1 MSRFL
6 LLAAVIWCILVRHQ
20 AFAQHRDAPTV
31 WNQSLSKTEPVSFS
45 LFRRLEKGRCDKDT
59 PCVGGECCNANSG
72 YCGFTDEHCDKSV
85 CTSNC
90 DAKAECGAWAKT
102 RGQECPL
109 NVCCS
114 GDGYCGVTEQFCDAK
129 CQSNCAQPPS
139 TGLNTGNVTNIVIGW
154 LTYAWM
160 EYDSYYESW
169 APYKRGACTTHP
181 RPPSWIRKDSITH
194 LNVAFGYIQP
204 STFQVSP
211 DLSSEEILLEIMDLK
226 QDAPGLKIY
235 ISLGGWTYSDNDT
248 DTQPVW
254 GDLASSS
261 QKRQQFIGNLANF
274 MVHYGFDGVD
284 LDWEYPGA
292 PDRGGKERDI
302 DNFVDLVRDI
312 RDYWSVNGQGWGLSF
327 TAPTSYWYMRWFD
340 VEALSKYVD
349 WINLMTYDLH
359 GSWDSPEDQI
369 GSFVY
374 AHTNLTEIQH
384 ALDLLWRNNVP
395 ANKVNLGLG
404 FYGRS
409 YTLED
414 PSCSLPGCPFT
425 SGGRAG
431 ACTGESGILSF
442 QEISE
447 LVDKN
452 IKPVR
457 DDKAAAMYVAFD
469 QDQWVSY
476 DNVQTIKE
484 KVDFANKNGLLGL
497 FIWALDL
504 DNDNYDALAAVLD
517 SRGGLGT
524 FGKQN
529 GVGPANDTTWQPED
543 GNCYLSA
550 CSTSSSCKGGTQTV
564 GSKIPCDK
572 DGEFRW
578 ACCPRGAAP
587 DAKSCTWRSSLST
600 ALSPPCTDHCSSDE
614 VEIVQSKWFVE
625 DGGQNKKCSSGYAQY
640 CCKATTDV
648 AKSCGKMDDKCI
660 SIGKDGKPTDGD
672 PCAEIGRQ
680 FITYSQDTC
689 PDKSWRPW
697 CCDSAYEQASQCS
710 WQGPAGDEW
719 PSTDCENAVKCDS
732 GKINLGVSK
741 KGGGSDCSHKWLA
754 KPPLNPNYGI
764 GHPEQLQRA
773 LCCPQGDNVD
783 FDKKAPVPL
792 AWLFPDEVK
801 ESDKVDWELDVN
813 SGSGGDGDP
822 NENKFGWV
830 IMAGPE
836 KDVAT
841 LDKRDGSHW
850 ELFDCPERASMH
862 EGGRYQARALC
873 TDDSEDSNCHS
884 LFLGQVARTVV
895 EMPPGCG
902 LARHAMAVSMEPA
915 ANQTL
920 PSYLVRRLVKRET
933 NLQSRPQVYDF
944 VFDYDFSVLRGRSD
958 SDVQIRIDYSEDPHY
973 WKAFVDH
980 ENQDTSPVRKREVEL
995 EVEMNHGGSWKRYAE
1010 HVYHQER
1017 RKTLRGANQKLKPR
1031 LVSTV
1036 LSAWMIGMAALN
1048 NKEFNQ
1054 EVNLPDHHVKDTF
1067 PFYIFSED
1075 LQCKVGG
1082 IPFNAYCRIWA
1093 DLHIDIQTSAQLTLI
1108 GRLDN
1113 LDSWKQSH
1121 VLFRNKGS
1129 IQAGLHMSAL
1139 AQLRFST
1146 GPLEIFGM
1154 ANFGSA
1160 FKVPGLVT
1168 IGPNLRVMGSRHPTG
1183 DHRCLHSTR
1192 LSSRV
1197 DRDAH
1202 YDLEVSSWDYTQRYP
1217 NPDNDVLSGLTQE
1230 SKMDKEP
1237 SSQPDSENKPFR
1249 ADVGINGDLTFKV
1262 TPLVEFGIRW
1272 NQKYKVQDTVLSLQL
1287 NTYATLFGSAGVG
1300 TDTAASVC
1308 YGAVCG
1314 VDLFAQL
1321 EGP

>member
-1 MSRFL
+1 MS
-6 LLAAVIWCILVRHQ
+6 
-20 AFAQHRDAPTV
+20 
-31 WNQSLSKTEPVSFS
+31 S
-45 LFRRLEKGRCDKDT
+45 
-59 PCVGGECCNANSG
+59 
-72 YCGFTDEHCDKSV
+72 
-85 CTSNC
+85 
-90 DAKAECGAWAKT
+90 
-102 RGQECPL
+102 
-109 NVCCS
+109 
-114 GDGYCGVTEQFCDAK
+114 
-129 CQSNCAQPPS
+129 
-139 TGLNTGNVTNIVIGW
+139 W

-292 PDRGGKERDI
+292 PDRGGKDRDI

-529 GVGPANDTTWQPED
+529 G
-543 GNCYLSA
+543 
-550 CSTSSSCKGGTQTV
+550 
-564 GSKIPCDK
+564 
-572 DGEFRW
+572 
-578 ACCPRGAAP
+578 
-587 DAKSCTWRSSLST
+587 
-600 ALSPPCTDHCSSDE
+600 
-614 VEIVQSKWFVE
+614 
-625 DGGQNKKCSSGYAQY
+625 
-640 CCKATTDV
+640 
-648 AKSCGKMDDKCI
+648 
-660 SIGKDGKPTDGD
+660 
-672 PCAEIGRQ
+672 
-680 FITYSQDTC
+680 
-689 PDKSWRPW
+689 
-697 CCDSAYEQASQCS
+697 
-710 WQGPAGDEW
+710 
-719 PSTDCENAVKCDS
+719 
-732 GKINLGVSK
+732 
-741 KGGGSDCSHKWLA
+741 
-754 KPPLNPNYGI
+754 
-764 GHPEQLQRA
+764 
-773 LCCPQGDNVD
+773 
-783 FDKKAPVPL
+783 
-792 AWLFPDEVK
+792 
-801 ESDKVDWELDVN
+801 
-813 SGSGGDGDP
+813 
-822 NENKFGWV
+822 
-830 IMAGPE
+830 
-836 KDVAT
+836 
-841 LDKRDGSHW
+841 
-850 ELFDCPERASMH
+850 
-862 EGGRYQARALC
+862 
-873 TDDSEDSNCHS
+873 
-884 LFLGQVARTVV
+884 
-895 EMPPGCG
+895 
-902 LARHAMAVSMEPA
+902 
-915 ANQTL
+915 
-920 PSYLVRRLVKRET
+920 
-933 NLQSRPQVYDF
+933 
-944 VFDYDFSVLRGRSD
+944 
-958 SDVQIRIDYSEDPHY
+958 
-973 WKAFVDH
+973 
-980 ENQDTSPVRKREVEL
+980 
-995 EVEMNHGGSWKRYAE
+995 
-1010 HVYHQER
+1010 
-1017 RKTLRGANQKLKPR
+1017 TLRGANQKLKPR

-1168 IGPNLRVMGSRHPTG
+1168 IGPNLRVMGEIIGVFTVHA
-1183 DHRCLHSTR
+1183 
-1192 LSSRV
+1192 
-1197 DRDAH
+1197 DAH

-1321 EGP
+1321 EGPTIFGVNPNRRHSFYKKDFNIVEETCKTIEAFTGS

>member
-6 LLAAVIWCILVRHQ
+6 LLVSVIYCIFLHDQ
-20 AFAQHRDAPTV
+20 AFAQHRDAPTAESV
-31 WNQSLSKTEPVSFS
+31 VTQIQ
-45 LFRRLEKGRCDKDT
+45 DT
-59 PCVGGECCNANSG
+59 A
-72 YCGFTDEHCDKSV
+72 
-85 CTSNC
+85 
-90 DAKAECGAWAKT
+90 AL
-102 RGQECPL
+102 R
-109 NVCCS
+109 
-114 GDGYCGVTEQFCDAK
+114 
-129 CQSNCAQPPS
+129 
-139 TGLNTGNVTNIVIGW
+139 TNIVTKVSVP
-154 LTYAWM
+154 LTVTQKPSVVPGPKRAAKNAHSM
-160 EYDSYYESW
+160 FAAVEMDTAVPQSYYESW
-169 APYKRGACTTHP
+169 APYKRGACTSHP
-181 RPPSWIRKDSITH
+181 RPPSWIKTDSITH

-204 STFQVSP
+204 STFEVSP

-226 QDAPGLKIY
+226 EKAPGLKIY

-261 QKRQQFIGNLANF
+261 QKRQKFIGNLANF
-274 MVHYGFDGVD
+274 MGKLLPAISEATPNRNSTVHYGFDGVD

-292 PDRGGKERDI
+292 PDRGGEDRDI

-312 RDYWSVNGQGWGLSF
+312 RDYWTVNGQGWGLSF

-369 GSFVY
+369 GSYVY

-409 YTLED
+409 YTLQD
-414 PSCSLPGCPFT
+414 PSCTLPGCPFT
-425 SGGRAG
+425 EGGRAG

-442 QEISE
+442 QEISD

-457 DDKAAAMYVAFD
+457 DDKAGAMYVAFD

-524 FGKQN
+524 FGEQN
-529 GVGPANDTTWQPED
+529 GVGPSNDTTWQPED

-550 CSTSSSCKGGTQTV
+550 CSTTSSCKGGTQTV
-564 GSKIPCDK
+564 GSKVPCDK

-587 DAKSCTWRSSLST
+587 DAKSCTWKSSFSD
-600 ALSPPCTDHCSSDE
+600 APSPACTDHCSSDE
-614 VEIVQSKWFVE
+614 VEIVQSQWYVGD
-625 DGGQNKKCSSGYAQY
+625 DGKNKKCFSGYAQY
-640 CCKATTDV
+640 CCKAKTDV
-648 AKSCGKMDDKCI
+648 AKSCGKMDNKCI
-660 SIGKDGKPTDGD
+660 GIGKDGKPTDGD
-672 PCAEIGRQ
+672 PCAEIGRR

-689 PDKSWRPW
+689 PDNSWRPW
-697 CCDSAYEQASQCS
+697 CCDSDYEQASQCS
-710 WQGPAGDEW
+710 WKGPAGDEW
-719 PSTDCENAVKCDS
+719 PSTDCENAVSCDS

-741 KGGGSDCSHKWLA
+741 KGGGTDCSHKWLA
-754 KPPLNPNYGI
+754 KPPANPNYGI
-764 GHPEQLQRA
+764 GHPMQLQRA
-773 LCCPQGDNVD
+773 LCCPQGDNVEYE
-783 FDKKAPVPL
+783 KKAPVPL

-801 ESDKVDWELDVN
+801 ESDKVDWDLDVN
-813 SGSGGDGDP
+813 SGPGGDGDP
-822 NENKFGWV
+822 DENKFGWV

-850 ELFDCPERASMH
+850 ELFDCPERSAMH
-862 EGGRYQARALC
+862 EDGQYKVRALC
-873 TDDSEDSNCHS
+873 TDDSEDSNCYS

-895 EMPPGCG
+895 EMPHTCG

-915 ANQTL
+915 ENQTL
-920 PSYLVRRLVKRET
+920 PSYLVRRLVKRGT

-944 VFDYDFSVLRGRSD
+944 VFDYDFSVLHSRSD
-958 SDVQIRIDYSEDPHY
+958 SEVQIRIDYSEDPHY

-980 ENQDTSPVRKREVEL
+980 ENQDTSPVRKRDLEL

-1017 RKTLRGANQKLKPR
+1017 RKTLRGAKHKLKPR
-1031 LVSTV
+1031 LVSGV
-1036 LSAWMIGMAALN
+1036 LSVWMIGMAALN
-1048 NKEFNQ
+1048 NKEFKQ
-1054 EVNLPDHHVKDTF
+1054 EVDLPGQHVKDTF

-1075 LQCKVGG
+1075 LKCKVGG

-1093 DLHIDIQTSAQLTLI
+1093 DLHLDIQTSAQLTLI

-1113 LDSWKQSH
+1113 LESWKQSH

-1168 IGPNLRVMGSRHPTG
+1168 IGPNLRVMGVSEFLGILQEVIGVFTVHA
-1183 DHRCLHSTR
+1183 
-1192 LSSRV
+1192 
-1197 DRDAH
+1197 DAH
-1202 YDLEVSSWDYTQRYP
+1202 YDLEVSAWDYTQRYP
-1217 NPDNDVLSGLTQE
+1217 NPDNDVKSGLTQE
-1230 SKMDKEP
+1230 SKMDKLPTSEP
-1237 SSQPDSENKPFR
+1237 DADNKPFR
-1249 ADVGINGDLTFKV
+1249 ADVGIDGDLTFKV

-1287 NTYATLFGSAGVG
+1287 NTYATFFGSAGVG